1 MLIRTQDREML
12 VNLSSLTMI
21 GYNSRDKSIDGIFNN
36 GEQCILGVY
45 KSKKRCKEVLDMV
58 QDSYGIYL
66 CDGIVMNDWHYV
78 FEMPE
83 E

>member
-1 MLIRTQDREML
+1 MLIRTQDRETL

-21 GYNSRDKSIDGIFNN
+21 GYNRCDKSIDGFFKS
-36 GEQCILGVY
+36 GGQCLLGAY

>member
-1 MLIRTQDREML
+1 MLIRTQDREMF

-21 GYNSRDKSIDGIFNN
+21 GYNEYDNSIYGFCKSGRPWT
-36 GEQCILGVY
+36 LGVY
-45 KSKKRCKEVLDMV
+45 KSKKRCKEVLDAFQRSFGMDLDDV
-58 QDSYGIYL
+58 EGLS
-66 CDGIVMNDWHYV
+66 VV

>member
-12 VNLSSLTMI
+12 VNLSLLTMI
-21 GYNSRDKSIDGIFNN
+21 GYNSHDKSIDGFFKS
-36 GEQCILGVY
+36 GEKCILGVY

>member
-1 MLIRTQDREML
+1 MLIRTQDREMF

-21 GYNSRDKSIDGIFNN
+21 GYNEYDNSIYGFCKSGRPWT
-36 GEQCILGVY
+36 LGVY
-45 KSKKRCKEVLDMV
+45 KSKKRCKEVLDAFQHSFGMDLDDV
-58 QDSYGIYL
+58 EGLS
-66 CDGIVMNDWHYV
+66 VV

>member
-21 GYNSRDKSIDGIFNN
+21 GYNEYDNSIYGFCRS
-36 GEQCILGVY
+36 GRPWTLGVY

>member
-1 MLIRTQDREML
+1 MLIRTQDRETL

-21 GYNSRDKSIDGIFNN
+21 RYNRCDKSIDGFFKS
-36 GEQCILGVY
+36 GGQCILGVY
-45 KSKKRCKEVLDMV
+45 KSKKRCKEVLDAFQRSFGM
-58 QDSYGIYL
+58 
-66 CDGIVMNDWHYV
+66 DWDDVEGLSVV